1 MPKVHQVP
9 AREGCAVR
17 LLAGEYI
24 KLINTHGTQVID
36 MWAFNADD
44 PLEIMSMHHTKS
56 MLRRMM
62 PRIGEAF
69 FTYKRRP
76 ILTLVEDH
84 SPGIHETVLPACDK
98 YRYLA
103 DGFEGYHASCG
114 DNLMKALGKIEFP
127 APPVTPQP
135 FQVWMNCPIG
145 PNGEIDYLPPATKPG
160 DYTVFRAEMECV
172 IVLSAC
178 PYDLDDRNMPVN
190 GPEGQPKDVHYEV
203 W

>member
-1 MPKVHQVP
+1 MPQCHELP
-9 AREGCAVR
+9 AREGRAVR
-17 LLAGEYI
+17 LSAGDHI

-36 MWAFNADD
+36 MWALNADD

-62 PRIGEAF
+62 PREGEAF
-69 FTYKRRP
+69 FTHKRRP

-98 YRYLA
+98 YRYIA
-103 DGFEGYHASCG
+103 DGFEGYHDSCG
-114 DNLMKALGKIEFP
+114 DNLTNALDQIEFP

-135 FQVWMNCPIG
+135 FQVWMNCPIS

-178 PYDLDDRNMPVN
+178 PYDLDDCNMPVN
-190 GPEGQPKDVHYEV
+190 GPEGQPRDVHYEI

>member
-1 MPKVHQVP
+1 MPKLHEVP
-9 AREGCAVR
+9 AREGRAVR
-17 LLAGEYI
+17 LSAGDHI

-62 PRIGEAF
+62 PREGEAF
-69 FTYKRRP
+69 YTYKRRP

-84 SPGIHETVLPACDK
+84 SPGVHEVVLPACDK
-98 YRYLA
+98 YRYIA
-103 DGFEGYHASCG
+103 DGFEGYHDSCG
-114 DNLMKALGKIEFP
+114 DNLSNALEKINYP

-135 FQVWMNCPIG
+135 LQVWMNCPISEDG
-145 PNGEIDYLPPATKPG
+145 KIDYLPPVTRAG
-160 DYTVFRAEMECV
+160 DYTVFKAEMDCV
-172 IVLSAC
+172 VALSAC
-178 PYDLDDRNMPVN
+178 PYDLHDLDMPVN
-190 GPEGQPKDVHYEV
+190 GPDCKPVEVQYEV